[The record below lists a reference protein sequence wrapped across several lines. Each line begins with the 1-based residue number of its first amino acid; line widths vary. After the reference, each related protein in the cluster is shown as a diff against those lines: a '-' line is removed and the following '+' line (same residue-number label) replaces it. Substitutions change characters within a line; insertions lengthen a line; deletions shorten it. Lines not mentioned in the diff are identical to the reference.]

1 MGLELFDIRGYL
13 VTSAEM
19 EVFEDDAELAADQ
32 LNCMLFAAEDEM
44 SQSEYWTVARAEA
57 LVEDLMSAWMQ
68 EPSLVE
74 SESDELEDYVRQTI
88 RRIEQEQDGDE

>member
-1 MGLELFDIRGYL
+1 MVIDLFDIRGYL

-19 EVFEDDAELAADQ
+19 ESFEEDAEFAADQ
-32 LNCMLFAAEDEM
+32 LNSMLFAAADEM
-44 SQSEYWTVARAEA
+44 AQNEFWSVAKAEEII
-57 LVEDLMSAWMQ
+57 EDLISAWMQ

-88 RRIEQEQDGDE
+88 RRIEQEHDGDE